1 MSNVNVKLYAQFI
14 SRQVE
19 KDNIIGTI
27 TVAEEVV
34 SEEKKEKKPVDPVA
48 KAAKAAKAAAKH
60 HKFRV
65 DLAKLRVEHH
75 QESGDNHLIHSE
87 ILGEDDDKNGAEVHK
102 LAGNLHHDAAK
113 KFAGTLKYK
122 DNPEEFNK
130 HFEDAMDT
138 GQEAN
143 KLTGT
148 IGRPYNYLKTKR
160 EMGH

>member
-19 KDNIIGTI
+19 KDNIGTI

-65 DLAKLRVEHH
+65 DLALLRVKHH

-87 ILGEDDDKNGAEVHK
+87 IVGEDGDEAGAEDHK
-102 LAGNLHHDAAK
+102 WAGNLHHDAAK

-130 HFEDAMDT
+130 HFKDAMDT

-143 KLTGT
+143 KLTGS
-148 IGRPYNYLKTKR
+148 IGRPYNYLETKR
-160 EMGH
+160 QMNH